1 MVKVVEV
8 LKVEDVPDKL
18 IDGKPTLVYWDLVG
32 LVQPLRLALVYK
44 GVDFV
49 DVRIQAGA
57 PSSPDCGAAWGGAKK
72 KLYGIMPFP
81 NLPYFMD
88 DCGVNIAQ
96 TNTILHH
103 IARKYELMGVEGQEH
118 MTDYYCDHLT
128 DLECQIIK
136 FSYGA
141 GAPAVFDWYKTSGPG
156 ALKSF
161 SSILKD
167 KRFLTGDVPT
177 VADFKLYVFLYKLTV
192 IQVDLGNP
200 ETAGILTEDLK
211 AYMGRIEELPN
222 VKEYI
227 ASAEYQK
234 RPINNTMA
242 GWIGD

>member
-8 LKVEDVPDKL
+8 LKAEDVPNKL
-18 IDGKPTLVYWDLVG
+18 IDGKPTLVYWDIVG

-44 GVDFV
+44 GVDYV
-49 DVRIQAGA
+49 DVRIQAGP

-72 KLYGIMPFP
+72 GLYAIMPFP

-88 DCGVNIAQ
+88 DSVNISQ

-103 IARKYELMGVEGQEH
+103 IARKYDLMGGEGQEH
-118 MTDYYCDHLT
+118 MTDYFCDHLT

-136 FSYGA
+136 STYGESA
-141 GAPAVFDWYKTSGPG
+141 AAVFDWYKTSVPG

-161 SSILKD
+161 SSVLKD
-167 KRFLTGDVPT
+167 KIFLTGDVPSI
-177 VADFKLYVFLYKLTV
+177 ADFKLYVFLYKLTV
-192 IQVDLGNP
+192 IQVDLGKP
-200 ETAGILTEDLK
+200 ETAGILSDDLK

-242 GWIGD
+242 HWIGD